1 MSSPNHAELRSSLQV
16 LTSYLVSENDSQLQ
30 CSGRQEV
37 HMTETT
43 PDSSRAKRAMSERR
57 TGDRDHAPRM
67 ARRGGAAHQ
76 RYRHAAP
83 AIPVFTSSD
92 SRKPCNSHEFLE
104 YETAVIA
111 IPSPL
116 AKSIVI
122 DASDVPNQRMHDASR
137 FPLVRLRRR
146 AVQPGY
152 AFGWGAEMQRLL
164 SLKMPFVIVSDHD
177 ADETADDTRLRNAW
191 LRSHRE
197 TLALFC
203 RGFIVIEP
211 KIEARASTREAMR
224 AATEGSGVRM
234 AVVSSMRV
242 AGDLAPVLLKHSAS
256 DLEKS
261 RSTDKPRLQM
271 P

>member
-1 MSSPNHAELRSSLQV
+1 MLR
-16 LTSYLVSENDSQLQ
+16 TTGGPHDRNDARFQP
-30 CSGRQEV
+30 GTARNV
-37 HMTETT
+37 
-43 PDSSRAKRAMSERR
+43 RERR
-57 TGDRDHAPRM
+57 TGDRNHAPRM

-83 AIPVFTSSD
+83 ATPVFTSSD

-122 DASDVPNQRMHDASR
+122 DASDVPIQRMHDASR
-137 FPLVRLRRR
+137 FP
-146 AVQPGY
+146 
-152 AFGWGAEMQRLL
+152 FGWGAEMQRLL
-164 SLKMPFVIVSDHD
+164 SLKTPFVIVSDHD

-211 KIEARASTREAMR
+211 KIEARASTREAVR

-234 AVVSSMRV
+234 VVVSSMRV

-261 RSTDKPRLQM
+261 RSTDNPRLQM

>member
-1 MSSPNHAELRSSLQV
+1 MF
-16 LTSYLVSENDSQLQ
+16 
-30 CSGRQEV
+30 
-37 HMTETT
+37 ETT
-43 PDSSRAKRAMSERR
+43 GGPHDRNDARLQPGTARNVRERR

-67 ARRGGAAHQ
+67 ARRSGAAHQ
-76 RYRHAAP
+76 RHRHAAP
-83 AIPVFTSSD
+83 ATPATPVFTSSD
-92 SRKPCNSHEFLE
+92 NRKTCISHEFLE

-111 IPSPL
+111 TPSPL
-116 AKSIVI
+116 AKSVSPAPAI
-122 DASDVPNQRMHDASR
+122 DASDASDIPDQRKHDASR

-164 SLKMPFVIVSDHD
+164 SLKTAFVVVSEHD
-177 ADETADDTRLRNAW
+177 ADETADDTRLRSAW

-211 KIEARASTREAMR
+211 RIEARASTREAVR
-224 AATEGSGVRM
+224 AATLGSGVRM
-234 AVVSSMRV
+234 VVVSSMRV
-242 AGDLAPVLLKHSAS
+242 AGELAPVLLKHSAN
-256 DLEKS
+256 DLKKS

>member
-1 MSSPNHAELRSSLQV
+1 MNA
-16 LTSYLVSENDSQLQ
+16 T
-30 CSGRQEV
+30 
-37 HMTETT
+37 
-43 PDSSRAKRAMSERR
+43 
-57 TGDRDHAPRM
+57 
-67 ARRGGAAHQ
+67 
-76 RYRHAAP
+76 
-83 AIPVFTSSD
+83 
-92 SRKPCNSHEFLE
+92 
-104 YETAVIA
+104 
-111 IPSPL
+111 PSPL
-116 AKSIVI
+116 AKSISSAAIVI
-122 DASDVPNQRMHDASR
+122 DGSDVPIQRMHDASR

-164 SLKMPFVIVSDHD
+164 SLKTPFVIVSDHD
-177 ADETADDTRLRNAW
+177 ADETPDDTRLRNAW
-191 LRSHRE
+191 LRSHRD

-211 KIEARASTREAMR
+211 KIEARASTREALR

-234 AVVSSMRV
+234 VVVSSMRV

-256 DLEKS
+256 EIEKS

>member
-1 MSSPNHAELRSSLQV
+1 
-16 LTSYLVSENDSQLQ
+16 
-30 CSGRQEV
+30 
-37 HMTETT
+37 
-43 PDSSRAKRAMSERR
+43 
-57 TGDRDHAPRM
+57 M
-67 ARRGGAAHQ
+67 ARRSGATHQ
-76 RYRHAAP
+76 RYQRHREAAP
-83 AIPVFTSSD
+83 ATPVFTSSD
-92 SRKPCNSHEFLE
+92 SRKPCISHEFLE

-111 IPSPL
+111 TPSPL
-116 AKSIVI
+116 AKSVSPAAVI
-122 DASDVPNQRMHDASR
+122 DASDAPDAFDIPDQRMHDASR

-164 SLKMPFVIVSDHD
+164 LLKTPFVIVSEHD
-177 ADETADDTRLRNAW
+177 ADETADDTRLRSAW

-211 KIEARASTREAMR
+211 RIEARASTREAVR

-234 AVVSSMRV
+234 VVVSSMRV
-242 AGDLAPVLLKHSAS
+242 AGELAPVLLKHSTG

>member
-1 MSSPNHAELRSSLQV
+1 M
-16 LTSYLVSENDSQLQ
+16 
-30 CSGRQEV
+30 
-37 HMTETT
+37 
-43 PDSSRAKRAMSERR
+43 
-57 TGDRDHAPRM
+57 
-67 ARRGGAAHQ
+67 
-76 RYRHAAP
+76 
-83 AIPVFTSSD
+83 
-92 SRKPCNSHEFLE
+92 
-104 YETAVIA
+104 IA
-111 IPSPL
+111 TPSPL
-116 AKSIVI
+116 AKSVSPAAVI
-122 DASDVPNQRMHDASR
+122 DASDAFDIPDQRMHDASR

-164 SLKMPFVIVSDHD
+164 LLKTPFVIVSEHD
-177 ADETADDTRLRNAW
+177 ADETADDTRLRSAW

-211 KIEARASTREAMR
+211 RIEARASTREAVR

-234 AVVSSMRV
+234 VVVSSMRV
-242 AGDLAPVLLKHSAS
+242 AGELAPVLLKHSAS

>member
-1 MSSPNHAELRSSLQV
+1 MAHRS
-16 LTSYLVSENDSQLQ
+16 
-30 CSGRQEV
+30 
-37 HMTETT
+37 
-43 PDSSRAKRAMSERR
+43 
-57 TGDRDHAPRM
+57 
-67 ARRGGAAHQ
+67 GAAHQ

-83 AIPVFTSSD
+83 AAPVFTSSD
-92 SRKPCNSHEFLE
+92 SRKPCISHEFLE

-111 IPSPL
+111 TPSPL
-116 AKSIVI
+116 AKSIRSAAVVI
-122 DASDVPNQRMHDASR
+122 DGSDVPNQRMHDASR

-152 AFGWGAEMQRLL
+152 AFGWGAEMQQLL
-164 SLKMPFVIVSDHD
+164 SLKTPFVIVSDHD

-191 LRSHRE
+191 LRSSRE

-203 RGFIVIEP
+203 RGFVVIEP
-211 KIEARASTREAMR
+211 KIEARASTREAVR
-224 AATEGSGVRM
+224 AATEGSGVRIV
-234 AVVSSMRV
+234 VVSGMRV

-261 RSTDKPRLQM
+261 RSIDKPRLQM

>member
-1 MSSPNHAELRSSLQV
+1 MLGTTGGPHDRNDARLQPGTARNLR
-16 LTSYLVSENDSQLQ
+16 
-30 CSGRQEV
+30 
-37 HMTETT
+37 
-43 PDSSRAKRAMSERR
+43 ERR
-57 TGDRDHAPRM
+57 ADDRDHAPRM
-67 ARRGGAAHQ
+67 ASRSNAAHQ

-83 AIPVFTSSD
+83 ATPVFTSSD
-92 SRKPCNSHEFLE
+92 SHQPCISHEFLE

-111 IPSPL
+111 TPSPL
-116 AKSIVI
+116 ATSVSPAAVI
-122 DASDVPNQRMHDASR
+122 DASDAFNIPDQRMHDAGR

-164 SLKMPFVIVSDHD
+164 SLKTPFVIVSEHD
-177 ADETADDTRLRNAW
+177 ADETADDKHLRSAW

-211 KIEARASTREAMR
+211 RIEARASTREAVR
-224 AATEGSGVRM
+224 FATEGSGVRM
-234 AVVSSMRV
+234 VVVSSMRV
-242 AGDLAPVLLKHSAS
+242 AGELAPVLLKHSAS

>member
-1 MSSPNHAELRSSLQV
+1 MFATTGGPHDRNDARFQPGTARNLR
-16 LTSYLVSENDSQLQ
+16 
-30 CSGRQEV
+30 
-37 HMTETT
+37 
-43 PDSSRAKRAMSERR
+43 ERC

-67 ARRGGAAHQ
+67 ARRSGAAHW
-76 RYRHAAP
+76 RYRRTAP
-83 AIPVFTSSD
+83 ATPVFTSSD

-111 IPSPL
+111 NPSPL
-116 AKSIVI
+116 AKSVVI
-122 DASDVPNQRMHDASR
+122 GASGASHLPDQRMHDASR

-164 SLKMPFVIVSDHD
+164 SLKTPFVIVSDHD

-191 LRSHRE
+191 LRSHRD

-211 KIEARASTREAMR
+211 RIEARASTREAVR

-234 AVVSSMRV
+234 VVVSSMRV
-242 AGDLAPVLLKHSAS
+242 AGELTPVLLKHSAT

-261 RSTDKPRLQM
+261 LPTDKPRLQM

>member
-1 MSSPNHAELRSSLQV
+1 
-16 LTSYLVSENDSQLQ
+16 
-30 CSGRQEV
+30 
-37 HMTETT
+37 
-43 PDSSRAKRAMSERR
+43 
-57 TGDRDHAPRM
+57 M
-67 ARRGGAAHQ
+67 ARRSGAAYQ

-83 AIPVFTSSD
+83 ATPTTPVSTSSD
-92 SRKPCNSHEFLE
+92 SRQPSISHEFLE
-104 YETAVIA
+104 YQTAVNA
-111 IPSPL
+111 TPSPL
-116 AKSIVI
+116 AKSISAAAIVI
-122 DASDVPNQRMHDASR
+122 DGSDVPNQRMHDASR

-146 AVQPGY
+146 AVRPGY

-164 SLKMPFVIVSDHD
+164 SLKTPFVIVSDHD

-211 KIEARASTREAMR
+211 KIEARASTREAVR

-234 AVVSSMRV
+234 VVVSSMRV

-256 DLEKS
+256 ELEKS